1 MRNLIFSLCLVM
13 SPLFAADLSSL
24 SNQDAGKGLK
34 EALVQGTG
42 YAVGSLSAADGFLG
56 NPKVKIPL
64 PPALEKAEKVLR
76 SMGMGRQADE
86 LVTTMNRAAESAV
99 VEAKPI
105 LLDGIK
111 KMTLSD
117 AKAILTGPQDSA
129 TQYFRR
135 TSGEAIAQKF
145 LPKVKAANS
154 RVKLAESY
162 NRFAAPAA
170 QFGLIDARDA
180 DLDQYVTRKAV
191 DGLFVMIAEQEKAI
205 RTDPLGQ
212 SSKILRTVF
221 GALMR

>member
-1 MRNLIFSLCLVM
+1 MRRLILALCFFAT
-13 SPLFAADLSSL
+13 PLFAADVSSL

-64 PPALEKAEKVLR
+64 PPALEKAETLLR
-76 SMGMGRQADE
+76 RMGMGRYADE

-99 VEAKPI
+99 VQAKPI
-105 LLDGIK
+105 LLDSIK
-111 KMTLSD
+111 KITWAD

-129 TQYFRR
+129 TQYFRKS
-135 TSGEAIAQKF
+135 SGEAIAQKF
-145 LPKVKAANS
+145 LPKVKAATS

-170 QFGLIDARDA
+170 QSGLVQAQDA
-180 DLDQYVTRKAV
+180 DLDGYITRKAV

-212 SSKILRTVF
+212 ASKILRSVF
-221 GALMR
+221 GSLSR